1 MAAEGELPPEPVD
14 DGEWVLF
21 WTLVI
26 VVLYF
31 ALILALAIAGPVV
44 F

>member
-1 MAAEGELPPEPVD
+1 MATEEELTADPVD

-31 ALILALAIAGPVV
+31 VGILALAGVGV
-44 F
+44 MLL